1 MSAVA
6 DYLRLCHF
14 PVIWCAG
21 CGNGIVMQAMIRAI
35 KKLELPQDS
44 VSVVSGIGCSS
55 RISAYVDFNT
65 VHTAH
70 GRALTFATGLKMA
83 RPELNVVVVTG
94 DGDATAIGG
103 NHFIHAARRNL
114 DLTVILVNN
123 LIYGMTGGQAS
134 PTTPVGKRSTTTPYG
149 QSEPNF
155 NVSGLAQAAGATFVA
170 RTTTYH
176 AKECERMIVK
186 GLKNKGFSLIEVVA
200 ACPTSF
206 GRQNREGDPVEM
218 LHWQKES
225 AVPIAAAKTMS
236 PEELEGKIVTGVF
249 VDQPR
254 PEFGEEYR
262 AMCER
267 IRNEGGRSK

>member
-6 DYLRLCHF
+6 DYLRLCNF

-35 KKLELPQDS
+35 QKLELPQDS
-44 VSVVSGIGCSS
+44 VAVVSGIGCSS
-55 RISAYVDFNT
+55 RIPAYVDFNT

-83 RPELNVVVVTG
+83 RPELNVIVVTG

-134 PTTPVGKRSTTTPYG
+134 PTTPFGKRSTTTPYG
-149 QSEPNF
+149 QSEPTF

-186 GLKNKGFSLIEVVA
+186 GLKNTGFSLIEIIA
-200 ACPTSF
+200 ACPTSY

-218 LHWQKES
+218 LHWQKEAS
-225 AVPIAAAKTMS
+225 VPISAARTMS
-236 PEELEGKIVTGVF
+236 PDELEGKIVTGVF
-249 VDQPR
+249 HDEPR
-254 PEFGEEYR
+254 PEFGEQYR

-267 IRNEGGRSK
+267 LRGEGGRTT